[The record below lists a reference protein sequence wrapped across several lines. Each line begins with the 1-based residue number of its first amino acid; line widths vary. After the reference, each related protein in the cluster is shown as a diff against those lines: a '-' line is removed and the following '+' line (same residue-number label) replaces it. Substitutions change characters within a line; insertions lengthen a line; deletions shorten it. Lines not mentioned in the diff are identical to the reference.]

1 MHASVVPLLFATPM
15 DCSLPGSFV
24 MDKGRYLGSRDLL
37 LPCILLVKFFII
49 IIFMTV
55 PHGMWDLSSLIR
67 D

>member
-1 MHASVVPLLFATPM
+1 
-15 DCSLPGSFV
+15 

-55 PHGMWDLSSLIR
+55 PQGMWDLSSLIR